1 MTGHLKYIAGQFFPG
16 RTIAGIAAY
25 GTGHI
30 NDTYRIGLL
39 VDGDEQAYLLQRINQ
54 QVFRRPEEVM
64 ANIQTAY
71 RHLAHFP
78 ELDCLLQPLPAVDG
92 QPFFRDEQGEVWR
105 VFPFFAGTFSPERA
119 ESEDEACE
127 AARVIGR
134 FLSRLSSLDPALV
147 YYTIPDFHHSLKRL
161 RRFDEVVRADPAGR
175 KRAAQDAIAELRR
188 HQALFEQVDRL
199 DVPLRVVHN
208 DTKISNVLFQRES
221 GRACGVID
229 WDTIMP
235 GTLLS
240 DFGDLV
246 RSAAATLDENAA
258 DIERVEID
266 MPVFDALCRGFIPEL
281 RGTATPLELEHLVTG
296 ARWITLEQAL
306 RFLTDFLEGD
316 PYYKTAYSTQN
327 LVRARNQLQLF
338 RSMRH
343 RQAEM
348 ERIAAGY

>member
-1 MTGHLKYIAGQFFPG
+1 MTEHLKYIAGRFFPG
-16 RTIAGIAAY
+16 HRVEAIAPY

-30 NDTYRIGLL
+30 NDTYRL
-39 VDGDEQAYLLQRINQ
+39 VLEGAPVYLLQRINQ
-54 QVFRRPEEVM
+54 QVFRQPETVM
-64 ANIQTAY
+64 ANIQTVY
-71 RHLAHFP
+71 RHLARFS
-78 ELDCLLQPLPAVDG
+78 ELDCLLQPLPATDG
-92 QPFFRDEQGEVWR
+92 RPFYRDARGEVWR
-105 VFPFFAGTFSPERA
+105 AFPFFAGTFSPERA
-119 ESEDEACE
+119 EDEAVACE
-127 AARVIGR
+127 AARVIGG
-134 FLSRLSSLDPALV
+134 FLNRLLTLDPATIGV
-147 YYTIPDFHHSLKRL
+147 TIPDFHNSPKRL
-161 RRFDEVVRADPAGR
+161 RRFDEVVKADPAGR
-175 KRAAQDAIAELRR
+175 SREAQDAIDCLRE
-188 HQALFEQVDRL
+188 HQSLFERVAGL
-199 DVPLRVVHN
+199 GLPLRVVHN